1 MSKLDNIFFS
11 IGISILILSIFFIF
25 LFFGSKKINESE
37 SLQFIGNLTLE
48 QTQEKTLSLMEE
60 GDIILTKPK
69 SLTDSY
75 LYELERK
82 GKITNPIKTFFW
94 YNLFDKILI
103 SSMGDTYWH
112 SGIYIGNETMNSIY
126 FSGIYKDKLDENFF
140 KYRYFKV
147 LKVKTSE
154 DNKRLAIERSDEHF
168 KNQDVYYSLKN
179 GLLTVFLES
188 TASKREL
195 NIKENELVCS
205 SYIGSI
211 YREVKFNNKPFTH
224 LTPVALEFSDKTETK
239 FLVNQT
245 GFYIENE

>member
-1 MSKLDNIFFS
+1 MGKIDNILFS
-11 IGISILILSIFFIF
+11 IGISILILCIFLTF
-25 LFFGSKKINESE
+25 LFFSPKKLNENES
-37 SLQFIGNLTLE
+37 LVFVGNLTLE

-60 GDIILTKPK
+60 GDLILTKPK

-75 LYELERK
+75 LYELEKK
-82 GKITNPIKTFFW
+82 GKLANSIKTFFW

-112 SGIYIGNETMNSIY
+112 LGIYIGNETMNSIY
-126 FSGIYKDKLDENFF
+126 FSGINKDKLDKNFF
-140 KYRYFKV
+140 KYKYFKV

-154 DNKRLAIERSDEHF
+154 DNKRLAIQRADEHF

-188 TASKREL
+188 TSSKREL

-211 YREVKFNNKPFTH
+211 YKEVKFNNKPFTH
-224 LTPVALEFSDKTETK
+224 LTPVALEFSDKVETK
-239 FLVNQT
+239 FLVNKT
-245 GFYIENE
+245 GFYIKNE